1 MKLVPELICTD
12 FEATKAFYIYVFGF
26 KVKYERIDE
35 RFAYFSL
42 DGVDLMCEELSGP
55 GRRWLTGDMTL
66 PFGRGINFQW
76 EVRDVQALYER
87 IRTIQPEAI
96 YMEIEEQS
104 YLCGDTM
111 VQQTQFIAQDP
122 DGYLFRFCNS

>member
-12 FEATKAFYIYVFGF
+12 FETTKAFYVYVFGF

-35 RFAYFSL
+35 RFAYFTL
-42 DGVDLMCEELSGP
+42 DGVDLMCEELAGP
-55 GRRWLTGDMTL
+55 GRRWLTGDMEP
-66 PFGRGINFQW
+66 PFGRGINLQW

-104 YLCGDTM
+104 YVCGDKT
-111 VQQTQFIAQDP
+111 VKQTQFIAQDP
-122 DGYLFRFCNS
+122 DGYLFRFCN